1 MRVRIRTEDGGLLEA
16 LYVLNVEPGED
27 VMSGIESRTW
37 TVDALFCPT
46 GLSQVDATHI
56 Q

>member
-1 MRVRIRTEDGGLLEA
+1 MRVRIRTEAGGLLEG
-16 LYVLNVEPGED
+16 LPVLNVEPGED
-27 VMSGIESRTW
+27 VMRGIESWAW

-46 GLSQVDATHI
+46 GLSRVDATHI